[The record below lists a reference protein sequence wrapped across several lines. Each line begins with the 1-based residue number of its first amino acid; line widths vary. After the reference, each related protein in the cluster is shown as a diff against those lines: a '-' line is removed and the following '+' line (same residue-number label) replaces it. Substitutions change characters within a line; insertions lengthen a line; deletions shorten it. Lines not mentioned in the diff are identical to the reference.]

1 MKPDWIVK
9 LEAEPCRCE
18 RCSFCCGRGNI
29 RVDDHS
35 QPEGWDLET
44 CDQCSG
50 GIVGRRRGAPQGAA
64 AWAAAWAAE
73 KKWQREHFDSMFEGL
88 FTESKVGEVES

>member
-50 GIVGRRRGAPQGAA
+50 GIVEVCDRC
-64 AWAAAWAAE
+64 
-73 KKWQREHFDSMFEGL
+73 SMLEDWDH
-88 FTESKVGEVES
+88 ESQID